1 MNNAFAL
8 GAAGAFAALIGAG
21 SAQAQGF
28 GISIGYGSPGFNDD
42 MAFDT
47 GWGWSAPFSWGGPRY
62 VGSYYTPVVEPTT
75 IVTTRRV
82 AASVPAVEPTA
93 IVTRRVVAAPVV
105 VEPTTIITR
114 RVVAASPV
122 IVEPTT
128 VVTRRVVTAPA
139 TVAEPRAIV
148 TRRVVAAPAYDFYA
162 EPRTIVSTRRVTATS
177 PSLDVETTGSV
188 GVAPEAYETGHSV
201 RSRNF
206 VQRAP
211 AVRSAMRSRAMASQP
226 ASGESGM
233 GMGRRA
239 GY

>member
-1 MNNAFAL
+1 MKKAFAL
-8 GAAGAFAALIGAG
+8 GAAGAFAALMGVG

-28 GISIGYGSPGFNDD
+28 GISIGYGSPGFYDD

-47 GWGWSAPFSWGGPRY
+47 SWGWSAPFSWG
-62 VGSYYTPVVEPTT
+62 
-75 IVTTRRV
+75 TRRV
-82 AASVPAVEPTA
+82 ATSVPAVEPTA
-93 IVTRRVVAAPVV
+93 IVTPRVVAAPVV

-114 RVVAASPV
+114 RVVASPPV

-128 VVTRRVVTAPA
+128 VVTRRAVTAPA
-139 TVAEPRAIV
+139 TVVEPRAIV

-188 GVAPEAYETGHSV
+188 GVAPEAYETGPSV

-226 ASGESGM
+226 ASGASGM
-233 GMGRRA
+233 RMGRPA